1 MKTRKKSHQSKR
13 PLFIFITVGV
23 LLGFILTLSFDT
35 YLKQLTQ
42 KAAKSLDT
50 STNQFIFL
58 VEKERRRN
66 SPLKLPIL
74 FYHYVEVVTDERDT
88 IRKSLNIE
96 PTVFESQLIT
106 LKNYGYTPIHL
117 KQLIDYYN
125 NKSPLPSKPIV
136 ITFDDGYRD
145 FYTDVLP
152 IIKRQQ
158 AKATLYMV
166 SGFRDYT
173 KNYLTTPQLLEI
185 SKELLVEIGAHSVNH
200 FNLGYIPLA
209 EAIAEIE
216 ASKKDLEKLIGKP
229 VTHFAFPYGA
239 YTPPVQQATQKS
251 GFQTA
256 ATIDSGIIQFY
267 SQRFGLKR
275 IRPGRMTGNDF
286 ITHIENFAAN

>member
-1 MKTRKKSHQSKR
+1 MRTHKKIPQSKR
-13 PLFIFITVGV
+13 PLFIFITVAV
-23 LLGFILTLSFDT
+23 LLGFILALSFDT
-35 YLKQLTQ
+35 YIKQLTK
-42 KAAKSLDT
+42 KAAESLDI

-58 VEKERRRN
+58 VEREKRRN
-66 SPLKLPIL
+66 NPLKLPIL

-96 PTVFESQLIT
+96 PIVFESQLMT

-117 KQLIDYYN
+117 GQLINYYD
-125 NKSPLPSKPIV
+125 NKNPLPPKPII

-158 AKATLYMV
+158 VKVTLYMV

-173 KNYLTTPQLLEI
+173 KNFLTTPQLLEI
-185 SKELLVEIGAHSVNH
+185 AKEPLVEIGAHSANH
-200 FNLGYIPLA
+200 FNLAYIPLA
-209 EAIAEIE
+209 QATAEIE

-239 YTPPVQQATQKS
+239 FTPAVQQATQKS

-256 ATIDSGIIQFY
+256 STIDPGIIQFY

-286 ITHIENFAAN
+286 ITHIENFA